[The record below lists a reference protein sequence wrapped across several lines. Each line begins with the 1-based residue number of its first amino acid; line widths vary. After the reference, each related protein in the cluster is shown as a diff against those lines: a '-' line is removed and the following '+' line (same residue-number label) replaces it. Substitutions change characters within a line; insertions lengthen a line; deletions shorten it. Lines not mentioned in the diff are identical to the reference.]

1 MSDTGMVSD
10 VLTMRGKE
18 TLVYSPLTDGLPRPC
33 CNAEG
38 LVVLELRSMPSGVV
52 STLLRQLDRSIRPTD
67 SGILTDAVRL
77 QVAVAQPIEICFGG
91 VSGLDPNR
99 AYSLRRVRI
108 FYGINSKISD
118 RY

>member
-10 VLTMRGKE
+10 VLIMRGRKE
-18 TLVYSPLTDGLPRPC
+18 YPYQITALS
-33 CNAEG
+33 
-38 LVVLELRSMPSGVV
+38 
-52 STLLRQLDRSIRPTD
+52 
-67 SGILTDAVRL
+67 DAVWL
-77 QVAVAQPIEICFGG
+77 QVVAAQPIEICFGG